1 MVCDLEIGP
10 GDYGGEI
17 MQISQSMKKKIVT
30 TLDTATVA
38 DAANLF
44 WIHHIGMLPVIDNAG
59 HLVGILQLRNLLHLI
74 MPVFVDLIEDFDY
87 VGDFGAIEDREPARE
102 ELDLPISEVMEA
114 PVYVEEDSGL
124 VRAFAFIHKHDLL
137 DLPVVNGNGKLV
149 GLASR
154 VDIGRALLATWWQ
167 YTSDNQS

>member
-1 MVCDLEIGP
+1 
-10 GDYGGEI
+10 
-17 MQISQSMKKKIVT
+17 MQIFQSMKTNIVT
-30 TLDTATVA
+30 TLATATVA

-44 WIHHIGMLPVIDNAG
+44 WTHHIGMLPVVDDTG
-59 HLVGILQLRNLLHLI
+59 RLVGILQLRNLLNLI

-102 ELDLPISEVMEA
+102 ELDLPISDVMEA
-114 PVYVEEDSGL
+114 PIYVGEDSGL

-137 DLPVVNGNGKLV
+137 DLPVVNSDGKLV

-154 VDIGRALLATWWQ
+154 VDIGRALLASWWQ
-167 YTSDNQS
+167 YSSDNKSS

>member
-1 MVCDLEIGP
+1 
-10 GDYGGEI
+10 
-17 MQISQSMKKKIVT
+17 MQICQSMKTNIIT
-30 TLDTATVA
+30 TLASATVA

-44 WIHHIGMLPVIDNAG
+44 WSHHIGTLPVVDDAG
-59 HLVGILQLRNLLHLI
+59 NLVGILHLRNLLHLI

-102 ELDLPISEVMEA
+102 ELNLPISDVMES
-114 PVYVEEDSGL
+114 PIYVEEDSGL
-124 VRAFAFIHKHDLL
+124 VRAFAFIHKNDLL
-137 DLPVVNGNGKLV
+137 DLPVVNRDGKLV

-167 YTSDNQS
+167 YSSDNQPS

>member
-1 MVCDLEIGP
+1 
-10 GDYGGEI
+10 
-17 MQISQSMKKKIVT
+17 MQIGQSMKTKIVT
-30 TLDTATVA
+30 TLATATVA

-44 WIHHIGMLPVIDNAG
+44 WIHHIGMLPVIDDTG
-59 HLVGILQLRNLLHLI
+59 RLVGILQLRNLLHLI

-102 ELDLPISEVMEA
+102 ELNLPISDVMEA
-114 PVYVEEDSGL
+114 PIYVEEDSGL

-137 DLPVVNGNGKLV
+137 DLPVVNRDGKLV

-167 YTSDNQS
+167 YASENQSS